1 MNELLKELEEFIE
14 QESDINESDESYKIK
29 NEEEANEVLR
39 RIKYFNSEIENVNKI
54 SDSEIER
61 YTKLINDYREK
72 KLLEF
77 NNRMEHYQL
86 LLEDYAKEQ
95 LKNKKAK
102 TISLPFGKI
111 GFKKQQ
117 DTFNY
122 DEDTLLEY
130 LRNNSS
136 DFIKVTTKESIEKA
150 KLKKAGVVENGHL
163 YLDGKLVDGVTVTK
177 NDDKFIIG

>member
-1 MNELLKELEEFIE
+1 MNELLKELENFIE
-14 QESDINESDESYKIK
+14 QESDINESDEQYKIN
-29 NEEEANEVLR
+29 NEEEANEILR
-39 RIKYFNSEIENVNKI
+39 RIKYFESEIEKVNKI

-61 YTKLINDYREK
+61 YTKLINDYRNK

-77 NNRMEHYQL
+77 NNRLEHYQL
-86 LLEDYAKEQ
+86 LLEEYAKEQ

-122 DEDTLLEY
+122 DEEVLLKY
-130 LRNNSS
+130 LKENSA
-136 DFIKVTTKESIEKA
+136 DFIKVTTKESVEKA
-150 KLKKAGVVENGHL
+150 KLKKAGTIS
-163 YLDGKLVDGVTVTK
+163 DGKLYLNGSAVDGITVTK
-177 NDDKFIIG
+177 NEDKFIIG

>member
-14 QESDINESDESYKIK
+14 QESDINESDESYKIQ

-39 RIKYFNSEIENVNKI
+39 RIKYFNSEIEKVNKI

-61 YTKLINDYREK
+61 YTKLINEYREK

-77 NNRMEHYQL
+77 NNRLTHYEL
-86 LLEDYAKEQ
+86 LLQDYAKET
-95 LKNKKAK
+95 LKGKKSK
-102 TISLPFGKI
+102 SISLPFGKI

-122 DEDTLLEY
+122 DEDALLEY

-163 YLDGKLVDGVTVTK
+163 YLDGRLVDGVTVTK
-177 NDDKFIIG
+177 NEDKFIIG

>member
-14 QESDINESDESYKIK
+14 HESDINESSEQYKIN
-29 NEEEANEVLR
+29 NEEEANEILR
-39 RIKYFNSEIENVNKI
+39 RIKYFESEIEKVNKI

-61 YTKLINDYREK
+61 YTKLINDYRNK

-77 NNRMEHYQL
+77 NNRLEHYQL
-86 LLEDYAKEQ
+86 LLEEYAKET
-95 LKNKKAK
+95 LRGKKAK

-122 DEDTLLEY
+122 DEEVLLKY
-130 LRNNSS
+130 LKENSA
-136 DFIKVTTKESIEKA
+136 DFIKVTTKESVEKA
-150 KLKKAGVVENGHL
+150 KLKKAGTIS
-163 YLDGKLVDGVTVTK
+163 DGKLYLNGSAVDGITVTK
-177 NDDKFIIG
+177 NEDKFIIG